1 VSHNEFCTVVC
12 SVPHFVMINISYG
25 ISDHSAVQYRR
36 MEEDEDSF
44 ILIKVTVRWE
54 GGFGRF
60 ELPLRNLLLRLFRR
74 GYQVAT
80 IHAVDGT
87 MDGVELGLRVSDQFL
102 ENTGAW
108 RLVAMIPQGEE

>member
-1 VSHNEFCTVVC
+1 MSHNEFCTVVF
-12 SVPHFVMINISYG
+12 SVPHFFMSYG

-44 ILIKVTVRWE
+44 IVIKVTVRWE

-60 ELPLRNLLLRLFRR
+60 ELPLRNLLLRLFRQ
-74 GYQVAT
+74 GIEVAT
-80 IHAVDGT
+80 IHDLEGT
-87 MDGVELGLRVSDQFL
+87 MVGVELGLRVSDQFL

>member
-1 VSHNEFCTVVC
+1 MVC
-12 SVPHFVMINISYG
+12 SVPHFVMSYG

-60 ELPLRNLLLRLFRR
+60 ELPLRNLLLRLFRQ
-74 GYQVAT
+74 GIEVGT
-80 IHAVDGT
+80 IHAMDRT
-87 MDGVELGLRVSDQFL
+87 MIGVELGMRVSDQFL
-102 ENTGAW
+102 ENTGLW
-108 RLVAMIPQGEE
+108 RLVAMIPQAEE